1 MMNWIACRFLLS
13 AAMTLSLGAQVAMA
27 ATPADGDPSFE
38 SIASLGPEGR
48 PRYEEIGIKEH
59 PLETK
64 LRYGVLSLEEE
75 SAGGTGGL
83 QVIPV
88 VGDPF
93 IHLEQLP
100 DLESSLQE
108 GFLPIITY
116 RGTYQGCQY
125 EEEVFASLLGSSRV
139 EDGTEVVVDFVRL
152 TATNISSTPKP
163 ATWTIIFAQGG
174 GAFGE
179 GMPIDVLPPN
189 LGAVLNYWADD
200 NSFVDE
206 SDRFLARIEVN
217 GAARSRF
224 YGHFGEFDL
233 AHWKAGAAF
242 QNGFRAV
249 FSLPPGEKR
258 QIIMKIPR
266 QRVAFQSYKRAVERL
281 DYERAKKQVALEWKS
296 ILDRGTRFTVPE
308 KRVQDMYRAHLAY
321 TFMNVDRQ
329 NKMNNRTGWVPN
341 KVYDYL
347 HLCPGSY
354 EALWPME
361 VDQIASW
368 LDHMGYSEE
377 VENYLEVFFALQ
389 GTGPYTLVPSAPKLN
404 LPQTNFVGTT
414 QLRWMDETGCILH
427 AIGEHYRYTRN
438 KSWLLKHAEAV
449 AKACEWVEA
458 ALGLDPDGLLPAG
471 YPIDGG
477 YFGKTYFSDYT
488 TWTGLKAA
496 AEALVDVGFDGGQ
509 RWVERANKYRL
520 DILRSTDQAILPVD
534 EFHASSEMAKYDFSS
549 VLPAAWED
557 VENPREDKDGDGIPD
572 WLQSPG
578 QPGVKSLEKAISQG
592 IVGYFPM
599 GPALRIPFE
608 GPGEV
613 GYTFNLIFP
622 AFAFSTDLLDGS
634 SEEPLFRGARYTGSS
649 LAKLYTGYQEKT
661 HPTVKSYLHPPLYYG
676 YHLAMCYL
684 QRDEIEKVLWT
695 FYGMMADNMSRT
707 TYATS
712 EMLLGSRCP
721 ATHTMARVGELLR
734 MMLVRED
741 SFGNRLLLAY
751 AVPRAWLEDG
761 KTITVDRAPTWYGTV
776 SYTIVSKVRAD
787 RIEAT
792 IHPPTSKPPV
802 EITLRL
808 RHPNQK
814 PIRAVNIN
822 GRSYSR
828 FGSDVVMMSGSVLG
842 QDHLS
847 IEVLY

>member
-13 AAMTLSLGAQVAMA
+13 VAMTLSLSAQVAMA
-27 ATPADGDPSFE
+27 AAPADKDPSFE

-64 LRYGVLSLEEE
+64 LRYGVLSLVEE
-75 SAGGTGGL
+75 SVGGTGGL

-93 IHLEQLP
+93 IHLEQMP

-116 RGTYQGCQY
+116 RGSYQGCRY
-125 EEEVFASLLGSSRV
+125 EEEVFASLLESSRV
-139 EDGTEVVVDFVRL
+139 VDGTEAVVDFVRL

-174 GAFGE
+174 GAIGE
-179 GMPIDVLPPN
+179 AMPINVLPPN
-189 LGAVLNYWADD
+189 LGEVLNYWPTD

-206 SDRFLARIEVN
+206 SDRFLARIEVK
-217 GAARSRF
+217 GAVSSRF
-224 YGHFGEFDL
+224 HRNFGEFDL
-233 AHWKAGAAF
+233 AHWKAGSAF
-242 QNGFRAV
+242 QNGFRVV
-249 FSLPPGEKR
+249 FSLLPSEKR
-258 QIIMKIPR
+258 QIIIKIPR
-266 QRVAFQSYKRAVERL
+266 QRVAFQSYKSAVALL
-281 DYERAKKQVALEWKS
+281 DYERAKQQVALEWKG
-296 ILDRGTRFTVPE
+296 ILDRGTRFIVPE

-321 TFMNVDRQ
+321 IFMNVDRQ
-329 NKMNNRTGWVPN
+329 NKINNRTGWMPN

-354 EALWPME
+354 EALWPSE
-361 VDQIASW
+361 VDHICNY
-368 LDHMGYSEE
+368 LDQMGYSEE

-389 GTGPYTLVPSAPKLN
+389 GTGPYTLVPSAPRLN

-427 AIGEHYRYTRN
+427 AIGEHYRFTRN
-438 KSWLLKHAEAV
+438 KGWLLKHADAT

-458 ALGLDPDGLLPAG
+458 ALGVDADGLLPAG

-488 TWTGLKAA
+488 TWNGFKAA
-496 AEALVDVGFDGGQ
+496 GEALVDVGIDEGK

-534 EFHASSEMAKYDFSS
+534 EFHTSSEMAKYDFSS
-549 VLPAAWED
+549 VLPAVWDE

-578 QPGVKSLEKAISQG
+578 EPGVMSREKAISLG

-608 GPGEV
+608 GPEF
-613 GYTFNLIFP
+613 GYNFNLIFP

-634 SEEPLFRGARYTGSS
+634 SEEPLFHGARYSGSS
-649 LAKLYTGYQEKT
+649 LAKLYTGYEEKT

-676 YHLAMCYL
+676 YHLAICYL

-712 EMLLGSRCP
+712 EMLLDPKCP
-721 ATHTMARVGELLR
+721 ASHTMAYVDELLR

-741 SFGNRLLLAY
+741 SFRNRLLLAW

-776 SYTIVSKVRAD
+776 SYTIVSKVHTD

-792 IHPPTSKPPV
+792 IRPPTSKPPD
-802 EITLRL
+802 EIMLRL

-814 PIRAVNIN
+814 AIRSVNIN
-822 GRSYSR
+822 GKSYSR
-828 FGSDVVMMSGSVLG
+828 FGSDVVTMAGSVLG